1 MRKGVFKESVIIG
14 SVTFLIGSALML
26 LPIKGLWFAY
36 LGTFLVGF
44 FAHYLFEIM
53 GLNSSFCRRVV
64 S

>member
-53 GLNSSFCRRVV
+53 GLNESFCRRVV

>member
-44 FAHYLFEIM
+44 FAHYLFEII
-53 GLNSSFCRRVV
+53 GLNESFCRGVV